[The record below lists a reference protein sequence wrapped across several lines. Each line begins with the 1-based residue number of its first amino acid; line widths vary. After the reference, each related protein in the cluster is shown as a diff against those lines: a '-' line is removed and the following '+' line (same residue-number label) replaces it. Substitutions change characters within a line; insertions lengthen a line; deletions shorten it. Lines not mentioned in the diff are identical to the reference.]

1 MGTARATA
9 FCPTTGRVMTGVALL
24 LACVAAVY
32 DLRTRE
38 IPDWIAASLGACAV
52 LATAAGWTDVTSSA
66 LLYGALLGFALSFPL
81 FALGG
86 FGGGDVKL
94 VVALGAALGPASL
107 LSALF
112 WVAMW
117 GGVLALVAIVRGRRI
132 FAYAPAIA
140 LGVLAYWVE
149 WELVHHAAV

>member
-1 MGTARATA
+1 
-9 FCPTTGRVMTGVALL
+9 MTGVALL
-24 LACVAAVY
+24 LASIAALY

-38 IPDWIAASLGACAV
+38 IPDWVSALLAGCAV
-52 LATAAGWTDVTSSA
+52 VATAVGWTDVTWIA
-66 LLYGALLGFALSFPL
+66 LIYGALLGLALSFPL

-94 VVALGAALGPASL
+94 VVALGAALGPTSL

-112 WVAMW
+112 WVALF
-117 GGVLALVAIVRGRRI
+117 GGALALVAILRGRRI

-140 LGVLAYWVE
+140 LGILAYWVE
-149 WELVHHAAV
+149 WELVHHAVV